1 VCVCIYIYIYIY
13 IYMVVHS
20 ATKIRRTLRIIKQ
33 IGIFKNT
40 NFK

>member
-1 VCVCIYIYIYIY
+1 VCVYVCVC
-13 IYMVVHS
+13 VHS